1 MPDVVSQATSP
12 PITTRPLLQD
22 TFPLK
27 DSYQKGVISQSEN
40 LSLKFEQIDKE
51 WTNLPPRHPP
61 PPPLPFNEDKE
72 RSEEVE
78 ADGWGR
84 LSDETEK
91 GCTSKT
97 KAMVHKRLQ

>member
-51 WTNLPPRHPP
+51 WTNLPPRHRPP
-61 PPPLPFNEDKE
+61 TAAPLQRGQRAFG
-72 RSEEVE
+72 RGRG
-78 ADGWGR
+78 GWVR
-84 LSDETEK
+84 ETE
-91 GCTSKT
+91 
-97 KAMVHKRLQ
+97 